1 MSKWSAR
8 ISLIPK
14 ETASVH
20 DLPPLCALGGST
32 AHADAVAGVTLTE
45 NPGHALASVTA
56 RLGQE
61 AACADHLGTVLGA
74 GAPSV
79 GAWVRS
85 DPMSAFWMGPDQW
98 MVSAP
103 FSTHEDLAAQLA
115 KHLGKTASITEQTDA
130 WVCFDMQGDGVERV
144 MQLCANIDI
153 ETMPIGA
160 ATRSVIHYMGVY
172 VLRSAPDSLTILGG
186 RSSAGS
192 LHHAILTAMR
202 SAL

>member
-1 MSKWSAR
+1 
-8 ISLIPK
+8 
-14 ETASVH
+14 VH
-20 DLPPLCALGGST
+20 DLAPLCALGGAEPHT
-32 AHADAVAGVTLTE
+32 DQVADVTLTE
-45 NPGHALASVTA
+45 TSGHALASVAA

-61 AACADHLGTVLGA
+61 TACADHLGTLLGA
-74 GAPSV
+74 DAPVV

-103 FSTHEDLAAQLA
+103 FTTHEDLAAQLTQRF
-115 KHLGKTASITEQTDA
+115 GTSASITEQTDA
-130 WVCFDMQGDGVERV
+130 WVWFDMQGDGVEQV

-153 ETMPIGA
+153 EKMPVGA
-160 ATRSVIHYMGVY
+160 AVRSVIHYMGVY
-172 VLRSAPDSLTILGG
+172 VLRSAPDALTILGG

-192 LHHAILTAMR
+192 LHHALLTAMK